1 MMGKDDD
8 GERKKRERGV
18 KNVKGRGGQ
27 AEMMKCNK
35 ERGKERQ
42 NFFKKS
48 GRREKQTR
56 KGGERKGGG
65 REGWG
70 REDGRKN
77 ERRNSS
83 NGEGK
88 ES

>member
-27 AEMMKCNK
+27 AEMMKCNN

-42 NFFKKS
+42 NFEKVRTERKTNEER
-48 GRREKQTR
+48 RREKR
-56 KGGERKGGG
+56 
-65 REGWG
+65 
-70 REDGRKN
+70 REDGRV
-77 ERRNSS
+77 
-83 NGEGK
+83 G
-88 ES
+88 

>member
-1 MMGKDDD
+1 MGKDDD

-18 KNVKGRGGQ
+18 KNVKGRGGHGGND
-27 AEMMKCNK
+27 EMQQR
-35 ERGKERQ
+35 ERKGETKI
-42 NFFKKS
+42 FKKS

-56 KGGERKGGG
+56 KGGERKGG
-65 REGWG
+65 RMEGWG
-70 REDGRKN
+70 REDGKKN